1 MAEAPARAAT
11 SAETWEIV
19 PGAPGSMATA
29 ADIWR
34 YRRLLRFLARRS
46 LQKVYRR
53 TVLGRLWLVILPL
66 FPIVLRTI
74 VFGALLNVPSDGVP
88 YILFVAAGSLIWDL
102 FALGLTWGTRALD
115 INGDVA
121 ELTYLPRAIIPIG
134 GMAPAALDFVFKLAA
149 FIIVALVLWVL
160 NGRSYLTLHGVGWT
174 VGALAMTWLFAL
186 GLSFFTSVW
195 GEEGRDTRILLGQ
208 VLAIWY
214 LVTPVLYPMSQMPE
228 SWRGW
233 AALNPM
239 APIVETFK
247 WSVFGVGEHD
257 PRAFAVSGGI
267 VALTLFV
274 GLGYFARKDAAVNE
288 QR

>member
-1 MAEAPARAAT
+1 
-11 SAETWEIV
+11 
-19 PGAPGSMATA
+19 MATA

-134 GMAPAALDFVFKLAA
+134 GMAPAALDFVFKLGA